1 MSLAYRSTAEGF
13 AVTCTALGLTYL
25 GSEEKTA
32 TWTEKLGLGRQ
43 WALMK
48 TN

>member
-1 MSLAYRSTAEGF
+1 MILTYRSMAEGF
-13 AVTCTALGLTYL
+13 TVTCTALGLTYL

-48 TN
+48 TT